1 MNNSYYNDVRN
12 NYYNSNI
19 RNSLNN
25 LNNLI
30 TGIHNN
36 DDVVITEYNIQSYLI
51 RLELESSD
59 ETIDNNHYLNKLYY
73 KFFCFQL
80 LKMNSILFYLTAGRK
95 HPTLMKLCYISSIL
109 LNELHAMKPSILINQ
124 INSEMP
130 SKLLKKNATFNIE
143 YIYEESAYIINLMMF
158 MNVGYVSYY
167 RNKISFLPPEIWFL
181 ISNFYGSAFTI
192 PSRIPFTINNR
203 TDFYLEYLLFEVLYY
218 KKKTIK
224 RLVVPETDYNYL
236 DYIYTDYVGETLL
249 MNNRYKKAYNHY
261 VKLNQKLYS
270 NNLYYNNITD
280 NIEDIFN

>member
-1 MNNSYYNDVRN
+1 MNNSYYNDLIRDYYN
-12 NYYNSNI
+12 NQNSNI
-19 RNSLNN
+19 VNN

-130 SKLLKKNATFNIE
+130 YKLLKKKC
-143 YIYEESAYIINLMMF
+143 YI
-158 MNVGYVSYY
+158 
-167 RNKISFLPPEIWFL
+167 
-181 ISNFYGSAFTI
+181 
-192 PSRIPFTINNR
+192 
-203 TDFYLEYLLFEVLYY
+203 
-218 KKKTIK
+218 
-224 RLVVPETDYNYL
+224 
-236 DYIYTDYVGETLL
+236 
-249 MNNRYKKAYNHY
+249 
-261 VKLNQKLYS
+261 
-270 NNLYYNNITD
+270 
-280 NIEDIFN
+280 